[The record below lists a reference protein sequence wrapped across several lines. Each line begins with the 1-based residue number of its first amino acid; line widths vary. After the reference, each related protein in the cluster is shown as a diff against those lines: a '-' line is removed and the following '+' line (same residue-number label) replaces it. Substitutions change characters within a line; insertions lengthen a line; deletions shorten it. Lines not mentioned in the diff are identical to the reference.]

1 MQQNLQLGV
10 ADRLRLWSRSLLLGQ
25 TFSQFLKLLLKQK
38 VESLDLPLHCFQWFY
53 EKEACA
59 VEGSP
64 EEILELNDSYTSS
77 LAFPQSQTVAVPNP
91 DKGQDT
97 EFKLDTEVRLSTV
110 QSKGF
115 TW

>member
-1 MQQNLQLGV
+1 MQQTLQLGV
-10 ADRLRLWSRSLLLGQ
+10 AGRLRLWARSLLMGQ

-59 VEGSP
+59 LEGSP

-77 LAFPQSQTVAVPNP
+77 LVFPLQ
-91 DKGQDT
+91 
-97 EFKLDTEVRLSTV
+97 
-110 QSKGF
+110 
-115 TW
+115 